1 MLSDLRLQGPG
12 RILTRIVIKNYRGL
26 RDFSL
31 ELTSGLNILVG
42 DNDSGK
48 TTVLEAIRLALTG
61 RVGDRLAGQGLS
73 PYHFNQDA
81 AAEYITKIRA
91 GHSIEPPH
99 LVIDVHLELTDAT
112 ATLKGKNNLAGDDE
126 PGLRLQASLD
136 HAYAEEYRTFLQD
149 PGPTALVPF
158 EYYKVEWL
166 NFAGNAVTRRGVPA
180 SVSNIDASSIR
191 LQNGADYYL
200 QQIINAQLEPKQRV
214 ELARA
219 YRTLRETFADDPA
232 IAKVNEFLQ
241 KSGGGLSARQLSLA
255 IDISKKT
262 AWENSLVPHL
272 DDLPFPFVGHGSQSA
287 LKILLAL
294 ERTAEESQVVLVEE
308 PENHLSPA
316 SLNDLVHRISERCDG
331 KQVIVSTHSSY
342 VLNKLGLDSLVLLHD
357 GKNMRLADVP
367 ADTLDYFKKLSGYDT
382 LRLVLADRVILVEG
396 PSDELI
402 VQRAYLDRYGK
413 LPIQDRVDVINVR
426 GLSFRRFLDI
436 AKRLGKRVAVVTD
449 NDDKPAADVLENYK
463 DYASNRITIHTGEQD
478 AGRTLEPQMVR
489 SARLA
494 TLNEILGCE
503 ETTEEALAEVMKKAK
518 TDWALRVFESATTI
532 QFPPYILEA
541 LDH

>member
-1 MLSDLRLQGPG
+1 
-12 RILTRIVIKNYRGL
+12 
-26 RDFSL
+26 
-31 ELTSGLNILVG
+31 
-42 DNDSGK
+42 
-48 TTVLEAIRLALTG
+48 
-61 RVGDRLAGQGLS
+61 
-73 PYHFNQDA
+73 
-81 AAEYITKIRA
+81 
-91 GHSIEPPH
+91 
-99 LVIDVHLELTDAT
+99 
-112 ATLKGKNNLAGDDE
+112 
-126 PGLRLQASLD
+126 
-136 HAYAEEYRTFLQD
+136 
-149 PGPTALVPF
+149 VPF

-200 QQIINAQLEPKQRV
+200 QQIIDAQLEPKQRV

-219 YRTLRETFADDPA
+219 YRTLRETFGDDPA
-232 IAKVNEFLQ
+232 ITKVNEFLQ
-241 KSGGGLSARQLSLA
+241 KSGRGLSARQLSLA
-255 IDISKKT
+255 IDISRKT

-316 SLNDLVHRISERCDG
+316 SLNDLVHRIDERCDG
-331 KQVIVSTHSSY
+331 KQVIVSTHSSF

-357 GKNMRLADVP
+357 GKNMRLTDVP

-402 VQRAYLDRYGK
+402 VQRAYLDRHGR

-449 NDDKPAADVLENYK
+449 NDGKPAADVIARYA
-463 DYASNRITIHTGEQD
+463 DYTGDDIAIHTGEQD

-489 SARLA
+489 AAGLA
-494 TLNEILGCE
+494 VLNEILGRE

-518 TDWALRVFESATTI
+518 TDWALRVFESTTAI
-532 QFPPYILEA
+532 QFPPYVLAALES
-541 LDH
+541 